1 MAAVSLRSIDDSL
14 RRRLLP
20 VLHILVLA
28 GALALIAYITY
39 DTMVNVSFV
48 TSEQYLKVQM
58 WICIFFEIEIF
69 AEWLLSPKK
78 WHFFLRNMVFI
89 IICIPFTTIL
99 HHLQIPVS
107 GQMAYLLR
115 FIPMIRAAYVLAIT
129 WDIMSKNWISSMFG
143 AYIIMLI
150 ATLYFLSLMFYV
162 EESPVNPS
170 VYDYWQSLWY
180 SIMQMTTC
188 GSNIVPHTPTGKIIG
203 IVLSAEGLI
212 LFPVFTVYF
221 THAFS
226 RQRADGSAHTADT
239 APSNNISH

>member
-1 MAAVSLRSIDDSL
+1 MAAFSFRPIDDSL

-39 DTMVNVSFV
+39 DTMRNVSFV

-58 WICIFFEIEIF
+58 WICVFFEIEIF
-69 AEWLLSPKK
+69 AEWILSPKK
-78 WHFFLRNMVFI
+78 MHFFIRNMVFI
-89 IICIPFTTIL
+89 IVCIPFTTII
-99 HHLQIPVS
+99 HHLNIPVS
-107 GQMAYLLR
+107 GQIAYLLR
-115 FIPMIRAAYVLAIT
+115 FVPMIRAAYVLAIT
-129 WDIMSKNWISSMFG
+129 WDIMSRNWITSMFG
-143 AYIIMLI
+143 GYIIMLV

-162 EESPVNPS
+162 EESPVNNG

-188 GSNIVPHTPTGKIIG
+188 GSNISPVTPTGKVIG
-203 IVLSAEGLI
+203 VVLSAEGLI

-221 THAFS
+221 THAFA
-226 RQRADGSAHTADT
+226 RQRADSASPIADK
-239 APSNNISH
+239 PDSNNISH